1 MSEYVDYKFIA
12 TKTES
17 GVHVQLVDTNS
28 EGGSKKRSRKQR
40 KSFSK
45 KTKRKRN
52 KYI

>member
-17 GVHVQLVDTNS
+17 GVKVQLA
-28 EGGSKKRSRKQR
+28 EEPRAGGSKKRSRKQR

-45 KTKRKRN
+45 KTKTKRN